1 MQQSSPRPW
10 AIHVTT
16 LTAAILGGA
25 LFTLAHV
32 PLAWM
37 IGALA
42 ATAALAWFRPV
53 AVHPAIRPVALI
65 MLGLGLGQTFSGP
78 VMAAVAAALPA
89 LLVAGVV
96 SILAGIAVVPIF
108 TRMTGMDSRTGYFS
122 AVPGGVVVMAILA
135 QREGV
140 PMAPVTLAQTI
151 RVLVVVL
158 TFPLVLGFF
167 AQHADDAAFS
177 TMRLPVRW
185 WGLAAMLAG
194 ALAAALLLRRLG
206 LANPWMLGPFG
217 LTIALAASDHLPSGV
232 PNLLVNLAQIG
243 MGATLGQRMTREFLL
258 RSRRLAWAALLS
270 SLALGAL
277 CTVLGLALGWVTGL
291 PPAAV
296 VLGMAPGGMPE
307 MGITAKSLD
316 LAVPLV
322 LGFHL
327 TRTLLCNLLVGPI
340 YRGARALGVLR

>member
-1 MQQSSPRPW
+1 MHQSLT
-10 AIHVTT
+10 IHVSTA
-16 LTAAILGGA
+16 LAAILGGA
-25 LFTLAHV
+25 FFTLLHV

-53 AVHPAIRPVALI
+53 AVHKAIRPISLI

-78 VMAAVAAALPA
+78 VMVAVAAALPA
-89 LLVAGVV
+89 LVIAGVA
-96 SILAGIAVVPIF
+96 SILAGVAVVPFF
-108 TRMTGMDSRTGYFS
+108 TRMTGMDSRTGYFAS
-122 AVPGGVVVMAILA
+122 VPGGVVVMAVLA

-140 PMAPVTLAQTI
+140 AMAPVTLAQTI

-158 TFPLVLGFF
+158 TFPLLLGLF
-167 AQHADDAAFS
+167 AHHADDAAFS
-177 TMRLPVRW
+177 TARLPVAW
-185 WGLAAMLAG
+185 WGLAAMLGVALLA
-194 ALAAALLLRRLG
+194 ALALRRAG
-206 LANPWMLGPFG
+206 LANPRMLGPFG
-217 LTIALAASDHLPSGV
+217 VTIVLAATGHLPSGV
-232 PNLLVNLAQIG
+232 PEIMVNAAQVG

-258 RSRRLAWAALLS
+258 RSRRLAWAALFS
-270 SLALGAL
+270 SLALGVL
-277 CTVLGLALGWVTGL
+277 CSLLGLLLGWAAGL
-291 PPAAV
+291 PLPAV

-327 TRTLLCNLLVGPI
+327 TRTVLCNLLVGPI
-340 YRGARALGVLR
+340 YRGARALGVLD

>member
-1 MQQSSPRPW
+1 VQQSI
-10 AIHVTT
+10 AIHVS
-16 LTAAILGGA
+16 TALVALLGGA
-25 LFTLAHV
+25 AFTLLHV

-42 ATAALAWFRPV
+42 GTAGLAWFRPV

-89 LLVAGVV
+89 LLVAGVA
-96 SILAGIAVVPIF
+96 SILAGLAVVPFF

-122 AVPGGVVVMAILA
+122 SVPGGVVVMAVLA

-167 AQHADDAAFS
+167 AHHADDAAFS
-177 TMRLPVRW
+177 TARLPVQW
-185 WGLAAMLAG
+185 LGLAAMLAG
-194 ALAAALLLRRLG
+194 ALLAALLLRRFG

-217 LTIALAASDHLPSGV
+217 LTIALAASNHLPSGV
-232 PNLLVNLAQIG
+232 PEIMVNAAQVG

-258 RSRRLAWAALLS
+258 RSRRLALASLFS
-270 SLALGAL
+270 SLALGVL
-277 CTVLGLALGWVTGL
+277 CSLFGLLLGWAAGL
-291 PPAAV
+291 PLAAA

-327 TRTLLCNLLVGPI
+327 TRTVLCNVLVGPV
-340 YRGARALGVLR
+340 YRGARALGVLS

>member
-1 MQQSSPRPW
+1 MQHTLI
-10 AIHVTT
+10 IHLST
-16 LTAAILGGA
+16 LLAGIAGGA
-25 LFTLAHV
+25 LFTLLHV

-53 AVHPAIRPVALI
+53 AVHPAIRPVSLVL
-65 MLGLGLGQTFSGP
+65 LGLGLGQTFSGP

-89 LLVAGVV
+89 LVIAGIA
-96 SILAGIAVVPIF
+96 SILAGIAVVPFF

-122 AVPGGVVVMAILA
+122 SVPGGVVVMAVLA

-140 PMAPVTLAQTI
+140 AMAPVTLAQTI

-158 TFPLVLGFF
+158 TFPLILGFF
-167 AQHADDAAFS
+167 AHHADDAAFS
-177 TMRLPVRW
+177 TTRLPTW
-185 WGLAAMLAG
+185 WPGMAIMLAG
-194 ALAAALLLRRLG
+194 ALAAALLLRRFG

-217 LTIALAASDHLPSGV
+217 LTIALAATEHLPSGV
-232 PNLLVNLAQIG
+232 PTLLVNLAQIG
-243 MGATLGQRMTREFLL
+243 MGATLGQRLTREFLL
-258 RSRRLAWAALLS
+258 RSRRLAWAALFS
-270 SLALGAL
+270 SLALGVLCSAIAL
-277 CTVLGLALGWVTGL
+277 LLGWAAGL
-291 PPAAV
+291 PLAAV

-327 TRTLLCNLLVGPI
+327 TRTLLCNLLVGPV
-340 YRGARALGVLR
+340 YRGARALGVL